1 MYKLLGRGF
10 QDLPTF
16 IGPNGEITLNIARS
30 GIETIDTLPVN
41 INVLILDHNYIRR
54 LENLSTL
61 CDLQQLSVAD
71 NKLLQMHGVAGLI
84 NLTILNL
91 PNNGIVTMDGLAKLT
106 NLRWLNLSGN
116 KLKVIEQLDTN
127 LNLKHLDLSDNYIYE
142 LQNLS
147 HLKKLKTLLLHCN
160 HISTLHDGSKNLP
173 KSLEIL
179 SLASNMVSN
188 ILEVQELSCLPM
200 LSQFSLGNNPC
211 IESFASNYRL
221 FVLGWLSNLRIL
233 DGTRITK
240 EDIEKANCFIS
251 GIRSPLF
258 IQSLS
263 QSERSK
269 FNEDTDKGIVNRNTE
284 LITHEAVNHNLPR
297 NHHSR
302 SISSCTRFSTEL
314 NQNFSCDDVSS
325 HSVSS
330 ISSKPCSG
338 ELTSA
343 MNNSCSNEDLNHVFQ
358 SFSPSVITTT
368 NSTPSNYPPNNNSMI
383 SSILNNG
390 NIHLNQIKCN
400 DKSTCTEGVNMSSLS
415 YSSSLA
421 NPKLS
426 INNNNDNNKSLF
438 IAHET
443 SSYSMTNPQPLLKI
457 STNSPRQVLPEI
469 KEGLFKTKLIDEK
482 CRMNSYC
489 NDQLITSSNNLLSSD
504 SVYLPLSN
512 TTNNIEETFET
523 EYKAKSHSNAVH
535 CTISDVNNW
544 QSIDKKSLK
553 LSPSDSLLSSGNFIP
568 LHQSMCLQ
576 SPKLSHSLKNS
587 LHRINSNENIKFE
600 TLGLINGVHLIH
612 DGEENEEGDNNDDIN
627 EEEDDVITETTVQ
640 SSRFAEHIDKP
651 NNDEQ
656 FKEDNIITLNNNN
669 NNNNNSNN
677 NDNNIDNNDNSND
690 NIDEKDILVKGVLD
704 DMDLTC
710 LINLKHKISAQS
722 MKVHNSI
729 TKDQENEIFDNNIKQ
744 QSVQS
749 TEVNEDSKLA
759 INTDV
764 NDDNHVESNSVAAT
778 DRYNVT
784 TTVLDNALI
793 NPIDKFSHNSNPI
806 TLSSTSSMTTSLSN
820 YCPTCGNQT
829 KLLQDHVIFLQKQL
843 QTQCK
848 SNEAE
853 SKLNQLHSN
862 SIQFLLKEVEELK
875 AWKESIS
882 LKLTNSTYKSIEFS
896 SNYTQTDIQDNYYDQ
911 RKELI
916 IEHTLNNVYLLNT
929 KKSDDDDDSNKLNCV
944 QLSNNMIEQNH
955 MEDDNELKN
964 NSNSHLSKIIVQFN
978 GTKEEQNEKFSYELS
993 KFNEYEEDKTLS
1005 SFAKMSNT
1013 ELSKISEQHHTLH
1026 YDNRNFD
1033 KNENNNGIVLMNN
1046 ILQRSSYG
1054 NTSKILGTHRDIES
1068 NTTVTDSYD
1077 LEDFSDLEL
1086 VRQAALQAM
1095 NLDSTS
1101 IDASLHSNSSLSI
1114 VTSSIS

>member
-147 HLKKLKTLLLHCN
+147 HLRKLKTLLLHCN
-160 HISTLHDGSKNLP
+160 HISTLRDGSKNLP

-211 IESFASNYRL
+211 IESFANDYRL
-221 FVLGWLSNLRIL
+221 FVLGWLPNLRIL

-251 GIRSPLF
+251 GIKSPLF
-258 IQSLS
+258 IQSSS

-269 FNEDTDKGIVNRNTE
+269 SNEDTDKGILNRNTE
-284 LITHEAVNHNLPR
+284 LITHEVVNYNLPI

-314 NQNFSCDDVSS
+314 NQNFSCDDISP

-338 ELTSA
+338 ELMSA
-343 MNNSCSNEDLNHVFQ
+343 MNNSCSNEDRNHVFQ
-358 SFSPSVITTT
+358 SFSPSVIATT
-368 NSTPSNYPPNNNSMI
+368 NSTPRNYPLNNTSMI

-400 DKSTCTEGVNMSSLS
+400 NKSTCTEGVNMSSLS
-415 YSSSLA
+415 YSSSPA
-421 NPKLS
+421 NLKLN
-426 INNNNDNNKSLF
+426 INNINDNKSLF
-438 IAHET
+438 ITHET
-443 SSYSMTNPQPLLKI
+443 SSYPMTNPQPLLKI

-469 KEGLFKTKLIDEK
+469 KEGLFKTKLIDDL

-489 NDQLITSSNNLLSSD
+489 NDQLIISSNNLLSSD
-504 SVYLPLSN
+504 SVYLPLNVSN

-523 EYKAKSHSNAVH
+523 GYKAKSHSNAVH
-535 CTISDVNNW
+535 CTISDVKDW

-568 LHQSMCLQ
+568 LHQSMYPQ
-576 SPKLSHSLKNS
+576 SPKLSHSLNNS
-587 LHRINSNENIKFE
+587 LHSINSNENIKFE
-600 TLGLINGVHLIH
+600 TLGFINGVHLIH
-612 DGEENEEGDNNDDIN
+612 DGEENEEGDNNDDNIN

-640 SSRFAEHIDKP
+640 SSRFIEHIDKP

-656 FKEDNIITLNNNN
+656 SKVDSTITLNNNN
-669 NNNNNSNN
+669 N
-677 NDNNIDNNDNSND
+677 
-690 NIDEKDILVKGVLD
+690 IDEEDILVKGVLD

-710 LINLKHKISAQS
+710 LINLKHKISTQS
-722 MKVHNSI
+722 LKVHNSI

-749 TEVNEDSKLA
+749 AEVNEDSKLA
-759 INTDV
+759 VNTDV
-764 NDDNHVESNSVAAT
+764 NDDNHVESNSVAT

-793 NPIDKFSHNSNPI
+793 NPITLNINKFSHNSNPV
-806 TLSSTSSMTTSLSN
+806 TLSSTSSMATSLSN

-843 QTQCK
+843 QNQCK

-862 SIQFLLKEVEELK
+862 SIQFLLKEVQELK
-875 AWKESIS
+875 SWKESIS
-882 LKLTNSTYKSIEFS
+882 LKLTNSIYKSIEFS
-896 SNYTQTDIQDNYYDQ
+896 SNYTQTDIQDHYYDQ
-911 RKELI
+911 RNELI
-916 IEHTLNNVYLLNT
+916 IENTLNNNVDLLNI
-929 KKSDDDDDSNKLNCV
+929 KKSNDNNLNCI
-944 QLSNNMIEQNH
+944 QLSNNIIEQNH
-955 MEDDNELKN
+955 MENANELKN
-964 NSNSHLSKIIVQFN
+964 NSNSHLLNIIVQFN

-1101 IDASLHSNSSLSI
+1101 IDASLHSSSSQSI

>member
-1 MYKLLGRGF
+1 
-10 QDLPTF
+10 
-16 IGPNGEITLNIARS
+16 
-30 GIETIDTLPVN
+30 
-41 INVLILDHNYIRR
+41 
-54 LENLSTL
+54 
-61 CDLQQLSVAD
+61 
-71 NKLLQMHGVAGLI
+71 MHGVAGLI

-116 KLKVIEQLDTN
+116 KLKV
-127 LNLKHLDLSDNYIYE
+127 
-142 LQNLS
+142 
-147 HLKKLKTLLLHCN
+147 
-160 HISTLHDGSKNLP
+160 
-173 KSLEIL
+173 
-179 SLASNMVSN
+179 
-188 ILEVQELSCLPM
+188 QELSCLPM

-211 IESFASNYRL
+211 IESFANNYRL

-251 GIRSPLF
+251 GIKSPLF

-284 LITHEAVNHNLPR
+284 LITHEAVSHNLPG

-343 MNNSCSNEDLNHVFQ
+343 MNNSCSNEDRNHVFQ

-457 STNSPRQVLPEI
+457 STNSPRQVLSEI

-482 CRMNSYC
+482 CGMNSYC

-544 QSIDKKSLK
+544 QSIDKRSLK

-576 SPKLSHSLKNS
+576 SSKLSHSLKNS
-587 LHRINSNENIKFE
+587 LHSINSNENIKFE

-612 DGEENEEGDNNDDIN
+612 DGEENEEGDNNNDIN

-640 SSRFAEHIDKP
+640 SSRFTEHIDKP

-669 NNNNNSNN
+669 NNNNNNSNN
-677 NDNNIDNNDNSND
+677 DDNNIENNDNSNNN

-710 LINLKHKISAQS
+710 LINLKHKISTQS

-749 TEVNEDSKLA
+749 AEVNEDSKLA
-759 INTDV
+759 VNTDI

-793 NPIDKFSHNSNPI
+793 NPINKFSHNSNPI

-820 YCPTCGNQT
+820 YCPACGNQT

-916 IEHTLNNVYLLNT
+916 VEHPLNNVYLLNT
-929 KKSDDDDDSNKLNCV
+929 KKSDDDSNKLNCV
-944 QLSNNMIEQNH
+944 QLSNNMVEQNH
-955 MEDDNELKN
+955 MENDNELKN

-1114 VTSSIS
+1114 VTPSIS

>member
-1 MYKLLGRGF
+1 
-10 QDLPTF
+10 
-16 IGPNGEITLNIARS
+16 
-30 GIETIDTLPVN
+30 
-41 INVLILDHNYIRR
+41 
-54 LENLSTL
+54 
-61 CDLQQLSVAD
+61 
-71 NKLLQMHGVAGLI
+71 MHGVAGLI

-147 HLKKLKTLLLHCN
+147 HLRKLKTLLLHCN
-160 HISTLHDGSKNLP
+160 HISTLRDGSKNLP

-211 IESFASNYRL
+211 IESFANDYRL
-221 FVLGWLSNLRIL
+221 FVLGWLPNLRIL

-251 GIRSPLF
+251 GIKSPLF
-258 IQSLS
+258 IQSSS

-269 FNEDTDKGIVNRNTE
+269 SNEDTDKGILNRNTE
-284 LITHEAVNHNLPR
+284 LITHEVVNYNLPI

-314 NQNFSCDDVSS
+314 NQNFSCDDISP

-338 ELTSA
+338 ELMSA
-343 MNNSCSNEDLNHVFQ
+343 MNNSCSNEDRNHVFQ
-358 SFSPSVITTT
+358 SFSPSVIATT
-368 NSTPSNYPPNNNSMI
+368 NSTPRNYPLNNTSMI

-400 DKSTCTEGVNMSSLS
+400 NKSTCTEGVNMSSLS
-415 YSSSLA
+415 YSSSPA
-421 NPKLS
+421 NLKLN
-426 INNNNDNNKSLF
+426 INNINDNKSLF
-438 IAHET
+438 ITHET
-443 SSYSMTNPQPLLKI
+443 SSYPMTNPQPLLKI

-469 KEGLFKTKLIDEK
+469 KEGLFKTKLIDDL

-489 NDQLITSSNNLLSSD
+489 NDQLIISSNNLLSSD
-504 SVYLPLSN
+504 SVYLPLNVSN

-523 EYKAKSHSNAVH
+523 GYKAKSHSNAVH
-535 CTISDVNNW
+535 CTISDVKDW

-568 LHQSMCLQ
+568 LHQSMYPQ
-576 SPKLSHSLKNS
+576 SPKLSHSLNNS
-587 LHRINSNENIKFE
+587 LHSINSNENIKFE
-600 TLGLINGVHLIH
+600 TLGFINGVHLIH
-612 DGEENEEGDNNDDIN
+612 DGEENEEGDNNDDNIN

-640 SSRFAEHIDKP
+640 SSRFIEHIDKP

-656 FKEDNIITLNNNN
+656 SKVDSTITLNNNN
-669 NNNNNSNN
+669 N
-677 NDNNIDNNDNSND
+677 
-690 NIDEKDILVKGVLD
+690 IDEEDILVKGVLD

-710 LINLKHKISAQS
+710 LINLKHKISTQS
-722 MKVHNSI
+722 LKVHNSI

-749 TEVNEDSKLA
+749 AEVNEDSKLA
-759 INTDV
+759 VNTDV
-764 NDDNHVESNSVAAT
+764 NDDNHVESNSVAT

-793 NPIDKFSHNSNPI
+793 NPITLNINKFSHNSNPV
-806 TLSSTSSMTTSLSN
+806 TLSSTSSMATSLSN

-843 QTQCK
+843 QNQCK

-862 SIQFLLKEVEELK
+862 SIQFLLKEVQELK
-875 AWKESIS
+875 SWKESIS
-882 LKLTNSTYKSIEFS
+882 LKLTNSIYKSIEFS
-896 SNYTQTDIQDNYYDQ
+896 SNYTQTDIQDHYYDQ
-911 RKELI
+911 RNELI
-916 IEHTLNNVYLLNT
+916 IENTLNNNVDLLNI
-929 KKSDDDDDSNKLNCV
+929 KKSNDNNLNCI
-944 QLSNNMIEQNH
+944 QLSNNIIEQNH
-955 MEDDNELKN
+955 MENANELKN
-964 NSNSHLSKIIVQFN
+964 NSNSHLLNIIVQFN

-1101 IDASLHSNSSLSI
+1101 IDASLHSSSSQSI